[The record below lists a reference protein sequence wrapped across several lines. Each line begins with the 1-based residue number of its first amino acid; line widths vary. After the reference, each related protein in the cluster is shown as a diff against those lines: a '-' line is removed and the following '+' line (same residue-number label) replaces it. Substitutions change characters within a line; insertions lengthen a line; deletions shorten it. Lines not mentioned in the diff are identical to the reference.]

1 MSEDIQPQ
9 EAGIQANSPMPGPG
23 FIADA
28 EQFPSDAF
36 QDKDHAGGESSAGG
50 ARDSRQ
56 PGEACIPNSNFPHAE
71 NGSVESSVLHDSD
84 PTEVELVAKLDAL
97 LVKDVELSAR
107 YGVLLRSHR
116 KTARERRTIRAELRQ
131 LHTEEGAILLEV
143 KLHRARKGRGG
154 GWAEFLRQ
162 RKPKRLS
169 RTTADRWIKWYLDS
183 KKQEQSQSEAPPGQA
198 SGNAPQDES
207 GAFSGGDAES
217 QPSSTAQ
224 PPVATDQLAA
234 NGFTT
239 FEDLQQVIVLL
250 KKSKAAHFKA
260 AAEYAVTKLGFVTSH
275 EAIYVT
281 FTEAIATRGFVYPT
295 LVEEGDTTNVS
306 KGVNPGT
313 EAPAPGSKAA

>member
-1 MSEDIQPQ
+1 MEISMGPQ
-9 EAGIQANSPMPGPG
+9 LENANVGTPAPMM
-23 FIADA
+23 IVD
-28 EQFPSDAF
+28 ESDRC
-36 QDKDHAGGESSAGG
+36 Q
-50 ARDSRQ
+50 
-56 PGEACIPNSNFPHAE
+56 
-71 NGSVESSVLHDSD
+71 
-84 PTEVELVAKLDAL
+84 VELVTALDAL
-97 LVKDVELSAR
+97 LAKDAELSAR
-107 YGVLLRSHR
+107 YRALLVNHR
-116 KTARERRTIRAELRQ
+116 TTRRERRKVRAELRQ

-154 GWAEFLRQ
+154 GWTEFLRQ
-162 RKPKRLS
+162 RTPKQLS

-183 KKQEQSQSEAPPGQA
+183 KKQEQSQSETLPGQA
-198 SGNAPQDES
+198 SENAPRDES

-217 QPSSTAQ
+217 QPSSAAQ

-234 NGFTT
+234 NGSTT

-260 AAEYAVTKLGFVTSH
+260 AAEYSVTKLGFVTSH

-295 LVEEGDTTNVS
+295 LADEGDTTNVS